1 MYLVSDSYSE
11 AMRQPIRQCETGAR
25 VYIGV
30 FDTTALDDGDL
41 LPASGVFYSSL
52 EPVLQGGAKGEYATF
67 EPGFFRLDGSQILL
81 PGETAALQTQGWISE
96 SVSGADGAFPTDT
109 GLTVMFGSAHDL
121 PGLTVTFGQLEED
134 IPGRLRVSGWRDG
147 QRIAQQEY
155 TAADL
160 QPTSR
165 LELAMEQ
172 VNEVRLEALASQNPA
187 GRARVARVEF
197 GLGYSFSHKEILRIT
212 EKHEE
217 SPVSLSLPTGSLS
230 FVLDNSDGRFDVDR
244 KDSLVN
250 FLRQG
255 NRVEVEY
262 LVTAAGSQQ
271 RIPSRGWKLSSWN
284 AKGVEAA
291 FEAKDALAAL
301 GDTQY
306 EKGQFH
312 PEQYGIG
319 QTAREVLEDA
329 GAQAY
334 QVDSLLGDMQLPV
347 PVVSHAQALQLLAN
361 LARARLYVN
370 REGSIVLARTNPG
383 SDFQAGADTGQLTA
397 YSDPNYLDLDCVE
410 AATFEPG
417 FFRLDRRQHLLPKT
431 EFTGRNGIATAA
443 QAGEDGWFAS
453 PPEVY
458 FTAREHSDV
467 WALTLDFGSQPAARI
482 GISTQENQQ
491 WSEERVFAIQSGRM
505 TLRLQAQ
512 HVSGI
517 RLRFLQ
523 ARQQGQRGH
532 LIGFSVDTDMAF
544 SLDQDQIYQD
554 STASLEPRLQCVT
567 ALCTDPV
574 VTAET
579 EQLASL
585 DFNTASG
592 TVSVS
597 HRLGYQVEAVVEPSV
612 YQVQLTS
619 WAYRSKI
626 TGRTGTSHQLK
637 VTLQGKKVNLNQIS
651 LTSPAA
657 KDGEVLELDNP
668 LLDIGSGQQVL
679 NWVQDYYSRRA
690 VRRLHIRGFPEID
703 CGDTVEY
710 LNGKRGL
717 VTATQLTYNGAFD
730 QVLTVRGE

>member
-1 MYLVSDSYSE
+1 MYLVSESYSE

-30 FDTTALDDGDL
+30 FDTTALDDGYL
-41 LPASGVFYSSL
+41 LPAPGVFYSSL

-67 EPGFFRLDGSQILL
+67 EPGYFRLDGSQILL
-81 PGETAALQTQGWISE
+81 PVSTAALRPQGWISE
-96 SVSGADGAFPTDT
+96 SISGADGAFPAGT
-109 GLTVMFGSAHDL
+109 GLTVMFGSPHDL
-121 PGLTVTFGQLEED
+121 PGLTITFGQLEED
-134 IPGRLRVSGWRDG
+134 IPGRLRVSGWREG

-165 LELAMEQ
+165 LELVMEQ
-172 VNEVRLEALASQNPA
+172 VEEVRLEVLASRNPA

-197 GLGYSFSHKEILRIT
+197 GLGYSFSRTEILQIN

-217 SPVSLSLPTGSLS
+217 SPVSLSLPTGSLT

-255 NRVEVEY
+255 NQVEVEY

-271 RIPSRGWKLSSWN
+271 RIPSRGWKLSNWSVRG
-284 AKGVEAA
+284 AEAT
-291 FEAKDALAAL
+291 FEAQDLLTALR
-301 GDTQY
+301 DTQY

-312 PEQYGIG
+312 PELYGVE
-319 QTAREVLEDA
+319 QAAREVLEDA
-329 GAQAY
+329 GTQAY
-334 QVDSLLGDMQLPV
+334 QVDSLLGSMQLPV
-347 PVVSHAQALQLLAN
+347 PVVSHAEALQLLAN
-361 LARARLYVN
+361 RARARLYVD
-370 REGSIVLARTNPG
+370 RDGRIVLARTNPG
-383 SDFQAGADTGQLTA
+383 SDFEAGADTGQLTA
-397 YSDPNYLDLDCVE
+397 YSDPGNLDGECVE

-417 FFRLDRRQHLLPKT
+417 FFRLDGRQQLLPQ
-431 EFTGRNGIATAA
+431 EDFTGRNGIATAA
-443 QAGEDGWFAS
+443 RAGEDGWFDS

-458 FTAREHSDV
+458 FTAQEHTNAVS
-467 WALTLDFGSQPAARI
+467 LTLDFGSAPAARI
-482 GISTQENQQ
+482 GISTLENQQ
-491 WSEERVFAIQSGRM
+491 WSEEKIFSPADSRV

-532 LIGFSVDTDMAF
+532 LVGFAVDSDLIF
-544 SLDQDQIYQD
+544 SLGDDQIYQD
-554 STASLEPRLQCVT
+554 STAALEPRLRYVT

-574 VTAET
+574 VTDET
-579 EQLASL
+579 QQLASL

-592 TVSVS
+592 TVCVS
-597 HRLGYQVEAVVEPSV
+597 HQLGCQVEAVVEPSV

-619 WAYRSKI
+619 WAYRSQI
-626 TGRTGTSHQLK
+626 TGRTGTEHQLK
-637 VTLQGKKVNLNQIS
+637 VTLQGKKVSLNQIA

-657 KDGEVLELDNP
+657 GDGEVLELDNP
-668 LLDIGSGQQVL
+668 LLDIGCGQQVL
-679 NWVQDYYSRRA
+679 DWVWDYYSRRV
-690 VRRLHIRGFPEID
+690 VRQLHVRGFPEID

-710 LNGKRGL
+710 MEGRRGL